1 MKLYPYPGATM
12 RRRPQFALL
21 ALAAT
26 LAIAFAIAVS
36 LNSSSRHGRS
46 TGAATSVASPA
57 SGFDGAA
64 LPDNV
69 TAPDF
74 ALTDQLGQQ
83 VRLASYRGSVT
94 ILAFLYSSC
103 GSTCEVIAQQIRGA
117 LDELPRPVPVLLL
130 SADPAADT
138 PASIRSFLA
147 RVSLTGRVRYLTGS
161 QAQLRPVWRAYH
173 VAPASD
179 GRAAFER
186 TASVLLIDAGGRERV
201 LFGLEQLTP
210 EALAHDIGRLQA
222 G

>member
-1 MKLYPYPGATM
+1 M

-21 ALAAT
+21 ALAAA
-26 LAIAFAIAVS
+26 LAIAFAVAVS
-36 LNSSSRHGRS
+36 LNSSSRHS
-46 TGAATSVASPA
+46 PATGAVSPA
-57 SGFDGAA
+57 TPASSFDGAA
-64 LPDNV
+64 LPDDL

-74 ALTDQLGQQ
+74 ALADQRGRQ
-83 VRLASYRGSVT
+83 VRLARYRGSVT

-161 QAQLRPVWRAYH
+161 PAQLRPVWRAFH

-186 TASVLLIDAGGRERV
+186 TASVLLIDARGRERV

-210 EALAHDIGRLQA
+210 EALAHDIEKLQA